1 MDGEF
6 DDSLVAPLFQEL
18 DGLWKNSSLTPAQLA
33 AFGLSASDIKS
44 LPPMILQRLTS
55 SILLHELFAMMRER
69 YSLEKIDASCTGIL
83 FCKTMESM
91 LKEMLLGKLKTLFPD
106 EKTNKGKTLC
116 IKEQH
121 VTTGTFTSLLN
132 KEELRS
138 RLASRRAIL
147 FEQVCDEQW
156 WKAYAEELE
165 KFRELRNTCCHSEP
179 LSWQQEDELIQIL
192 FERRE
197 LMKTLIGNAL

>member
-1 MDGEF
+1 
-6 DDSLVAPLFQEL
+6 
-18 DGLWKNSSLTPAQLA
+18 
-33 AFGLSASDIKS
+33 
-44 LPPMILQRLTS
+44 MIQQRLTS

-69 YSLEKIDASCTGIL
+69 YSLDDMDASCAGIL

-91 LKEMLLGKLKTLFPD
+91 LKEMLLGKLKALFPD
-106 EKTNKGKTLC
+106 AKTNKGKLC
-116 IKEQH
+116 DIKEQH
-121 VTTGTFTSLLN
+121 VTTGTITSLLN

-179 LSWQQEDELIQIL
+179 LSWRQEKELVQIL
-192 FERRE
+192 FDRRE
-197 LMKTLIGNAL
+197 LMKTLVGNAFVMTFG